1 MDPGT
6 EDNYMNEHVIGVRRD
21 ASVQGY
27 DFESTVGS
35 LFDRLSL
42 PVADEYVL
50 NWHESDFEVM
60 VDSIELDG
68 ALVWQENSI
77 STDDWT
83 EDDDRL
89 IEGLTGYVENSMRA
103 EAS

>member
-1 MDPGT
+1 MKD
-6 EDNYMNEHVIGVRRD
+6 EHVIVRRD
-21 ASVQGY
+21 ASIQGY

-42 PVADEYVL
+42 PIADEYIL

-60 VDSIELDG
+60 VDSVELNG
-68 ALVWQENSI
+68 VFVWNENSI

-83 EDDDRL
+83 EEDDRL
-89 IEGLTGYVENSMRA
+89 IEGLTGYIEDTLR
-103 EAS
+103 